1 MTDLMKALGLED
13 EIDCNVLYEQVTSLA
28 VRHMLE
34 FPQACEG
41 CSEQFDG
48 ETIVIHKKELYCV
61 DCYIE
66 VNKD

>member
-1 MTDLMKALGLED
+1 MTDLIKALGFDD
-13 EIDCNVLYEQVTSLA
+13 EIDSDVLDEQVTSLA

-34 FPQACEG
+34 FPQGCEG
-41 CSEQFDG
+41 CAERFDG

-66 VNKD
+66 IREE